1 MCNFAHQLF
10 DMNSYKFDI
19 NALRNPEAEVHFK
32 IGDDFFEQK
41 PYSPVQKGQLDAYI
55 TITKKEK
62 EFNVQVA
69 LRGSVLTTCTRC
81 MGDLNY
87 DIDSSNEVAVKLVE
101 SHREDDDYIYVAKDD
116 ELDLEPLIYDVIIL
130 SIPERHV
137 HADGEC
143 NAEMESQLKQYLIN

>member
-62 EFNVQVA
+62 EFNDK
-69 LRGSVLTTCTRC
+69 LDK
-81 MGDLNY
+81 MKN
-87 DIDSSNEVAVKLVE
+87 SNK
-101 SHREDDDYIYVAKDD
+101 
-116 ELDLEPLIYDVIIL
+116 
-130 SIPERHV
+130 
-137 HADGEC
+137 
-143 NAEMESQLKQYLIN
+143 